1 MAEKTQKELLISLI
15 KMQSK
20 QGNDLVEIKTCLL
33 GDEYHPEGLVHQTT
47 KNTDCINAI
56 KRKTIPD
63 LEIGFERRA
72 GTIEKSIERK
82 SGIIGGAVAF
92 AIAILTTFANMIIG
106 K

>member
-1 MAEKTQKELLISLI
+1 
-15 KMQSK
+15 MQSK

-33 GDEYHPEGLVHQTT
+33 GDEYHPEGLVHQTS

-63 LEIGFERRA
+63 LEIGFEKRA
-72 GTIEKSIERK
+72 GKIEKSIERK

-92 AIAILTTFANMIIG
+92 AITVGTFILNHLLG
-106 K
+106 RGG